1 MELLLQA
8 ANLASVAPV
17 AQATGL
23 APVAP
28 VVQAASIASRKS
40 HPITKFRNR
49 KPKPKD
55 RKLKP
60 KDCKLKPKNDAE
72 DAEDAELNMRIERIA
87 EQAEKIIKL
96 PPSEFQEIIGKMC
109 NREKINELF
118 EWDFVRILIEGYL
131 KENQRGSLKIKLTVS
146 EDGEI
151 KATY

>member
-1 MELLLQA
+1 MELLIEA
-8 ANLASVAPV
+8 ANLASV
-17 AQATGL
+17 

-72 DAEDAELNMRIERIA
+72 DAEDAELDMRIERIA

-118 EWDFVRILIEGYL
+118 VRIYL
-131 KENQRGSLKIKLTVS
+131 RDVMNSFIFFDPMLELQF
-146 EDGEI
+146 
-151 KATY
+151 